1 MALFYKSEAGSLV
14 PTTSIKA
21 IKDDR
26 VILLTGD
33 KIKLT
38 KPVSEK
44 DFIQIHGAED
54 SDVEGIY
61 HVITDV
67 VNQLAETQETMRQY
81 NATITREIDTMRNTV
96 NKRLDQIS
104 RDSAEAV
111 KESKEAMETTNHAA
125 EQMSRASR
133 SVRELGETVN
143 ETLSELKASIA
154 DTYSL

>member
-1 MALFYKSEAGSLV
+1 MALFYKTEAGSLV

-21 IKDDR
+21 IKEDR

-33 KIKLT
+33 KIRLSKPAT
-38 KPVSEK
+38 KD
-44 DFIQIHGAED
+44 DFFQIHGAEEA
-54 SDVEGIY
+54 DVEGIY
-61 HVITDV
+61 NVITDV

-81 NATITREIDTMRNTV
+81 NATITREIDTMRDTV